1 MSGFLLDTN
10 VVSEIAKP
18 EPDPRVIA
26 FLTSQDDLWLSTI
39 VLHELAFGLDL
50 LPEGYRR
57 ERLSTALS
65 GIITEYEDRILP
77 ISRREAE
84 WAARFRAH
92 AHRAGRVLHLG
103 DALFAGT
110 AKAQDLCVATQN
122 VVDFDGLDVEVTNPW
137 ETH

>member
-50 LPEGYRR
+50 LPEGHRR
-57 ERLSTALS
+57 DRVSAALS
-65 GIITEYEDRILP
+65 GIIADYEDRILP
-77 ISRREAE
+77 IARREAE
-84 WAARFRAH
+84 WAARLRAD
-92 AHRAGRVLHLG
+92 AHRTGRVLHLG
-103 DALFAGT
+103 DALIAGT
-110 AKAQDLCVATQN
+110 AKAQDLCVATRN
-122 VVDFDGLDVEVTNPW
+122 VIDFDGLDVDVSNPW
-137 ETH
+137 EAH